1 MKHKHNAGQTVV
13 ILMVFMVIASTI
25 TAAAVALSI
34 INSQSASRIEFGESA
49 LSVAN
54 SGGENAILRLLRNPA
69 YTGETMSVGNGTAT
83 VTITGS
89 GPYVITSKGQ
99 AGAFTRTVQIVASGS
114 GFLTVSS
121 WKEIPY

>member
-1 MKHKHNAGQTVV
+1 MKHAYNKGQTVV

-34 INSQSASRIEFGESA
+34 INSQSASAIELGNNA

-54 SGGENAILRLLRNPA
+54 SGGENAMLRLLRNPS
-69 YTGETMSVGNGTAT
+69 YTGETMTVGDGTAT
-83 VTITGS
+83 ITVTGTN
-89 GPYVITSKGQ
+89 PYVITSKGQ
-99 AGAFTRTVQIVASGS
+99 VGDFSRTIQVVATGS

-121 WKEIPY
+121 WKETP